1 WSRTTHMHAVI
12 FILVGSV
19 AGAFTGLISPYF
31 TSALARK
38 QSQQDIQAQLAAS
51 IIDLFDDGRPLSS
64 SLTPHDSETRRR
76 LYLLAVRLTD
86 DAARRSCMELVAYAG
101 GPSPNLDRLQDA
113 WNSMIRTVGSVYRG
127 RGRALT
133 GGK

>member
-1 WSRTTHMHAVI
+1 MQAA
-12 FILVGSV
+12 ILTLIGTV
-19 AGAFTGLISPYF
+19 AGAFIGLISPYF
-31 TSALARK
+31 SSALARK
-38 QSQQDIQAQLAAS
+38 QSQRDIQAQLAAS

-101 GPSPNLDRLQDA
+101 EPSPELDRLQEA
-113 WNSMIRTVGSVYRG
+113 WNAMIRTVGSVYRG